1 MSIFSISQND
11 SHNNMSLKCDSG
23 THRLDVLLGKKSTW
37 LGPQVI
43 TTNIPT
49 SRHATPRHITSDH
62 FLFLHQ
68 ANMYC
73 GGFSTAH
80 KLISALH
87 QQVKQR
93 TSWTILQVSERYL
106 FQYLEM

>member
-1 MSIFSISQND
+1 
-11 SHNNMSLKCDSG
+11 MSLKCDSG
-23 THRLDVLLGKKSTW
+23 THQPDILLGKKSTW

-49 SRHATPRHITSDH
+49 SRHITSDH

-93 TSWTILQVSERYL
+93 TSWTILQVSECYL